1 MTSGSM
7 ILNGVT
13 DKQLAKII
21 EYKASHEGLFN
32 FSLSQTQQVP
42 TPPNQP
48 TTYNN
53 FVILWGSDNGLK
65 AVVEL
70 LASLIA

>member
-1 MTSGSM
+1 MTSGSLV
-7 ILNGVT
+7 LNGVT

-21 EYKASHEGLFN
+21 DYKASHEGVFN

-53 FVILWGSDNGLK
+53 FVIVWGNDNGLK
-65 AVVEL
+65 AVIEL
-70 LASLIA
+70 IASLLS